1 MQPSPTL
8 APAHASNSGIAAR
21 LLRGRK
27 AEDLAYQAVA
37 AAAMLATLISVW
49 LF

>member
-1 MQPSPTL
+1 MQSPSTL
-8 APAHASNSGIAAR
+8 ASNSGIKAR
-21 LLRGRK
+21 VLRGRK
-27 AEDLAYQAVA
+27 VEDLAYPAVA

>member
-1 MQPSPTL
+1 MQPSPIL
-8 APAHASNSGIAAR
+8 ASTTGLTER
-21 LLRGRK
+21 LLRGRS

-37 AAAMLATLISVW
+37 AAAMLATLASIW

>member
-8 APAHASNSGIAAR
+8 ASTSGT
-21 LLRGRK
+21 RGRK
-27 AEDLAYQAVA
+27 AEDLVYQAVA
-37 AAAMLATLISVW
+37 AAAMIATLISIW